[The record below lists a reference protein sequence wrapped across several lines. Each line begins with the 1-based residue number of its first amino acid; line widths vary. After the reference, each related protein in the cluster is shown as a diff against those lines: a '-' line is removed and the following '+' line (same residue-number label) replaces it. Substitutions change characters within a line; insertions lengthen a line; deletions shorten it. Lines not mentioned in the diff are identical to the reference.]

1 MQNHVKT
8 LEDVAAERWRIP
20 MWLTGIMMFIYF
32 GFILLIAFNKSFL
45 ATIVTP
51 GLSLGI
57 LLGSLTI
64 IAVWVLTYI
73 YVNWANNVYDVNVA
87 KLQAGLRDSNSD
99 FVDDLSPIAESTMT
113 EFDFGS
119 DAESEIT
126 APSVNDSILE
136 TGDSPTAPADATD
149 DTTDKAGDS

>member
-8 LEDVAAERWRIP
+8 LEDVAAERWRIS

-45 ATIVTP
+45 ATIITP

-87 KLQAGLRDSNSD
+87 KLQADLRDAERNSID
-99 FVDDLSPIAESTMT
+99 GSSVPNDALSAI
-113 EFDFGS
+113 D
-119 DAESEIT
+119 
-126 APSVNDSILE
+126 
-136 TGDSPTAPADATD
+136 DSPTEPAAATD
-149 DTTDKAGDS
+149 KGDS